1 MGTRQKVSHFA
12 RDTYAKVPV
21 CAPTKINFLS
31 WRCFSCICSL
41 VVLLWPTALE
51 GQAGRLRQAGRRQ
64 HKQRR
69 RRRQQARRLLL
80 VRAAHYWIPR
90 GVCSNGPKSPDM
102 KRDAPKPLL
111 PHLQWRS
118 QGSCRRHRRR
128 TPPPYVDVEI
138 QYTQNGI
145 LFAVL
150 QFILLCWCVVWYKCM
165 RDPRRQI
172 CI

>member
-1 MGTRQKVSHFA
+1 M
-12 RDTYAKVPV
+12 
-21 CAPTKINFLS
+21 
-31 WRCFSCICSL
+31 
-41 VVLLWPTALE
+41 VLLWPTALE
-51 GQAGRLRQAGRRQ
+51 GQAGSMAGRLKQAGRRQ
-64 HKQRR
+64 HKQ

-128 TPPPYVDVEI
+128 RTPPPYVDVEI

-150 QFILLCWCVVWYKCM
+150 QFILHTLLVCGIMYEGPKEENLHL
-165 RDPRRQI
+165 I
-172 CI
+172 AGYGFIT